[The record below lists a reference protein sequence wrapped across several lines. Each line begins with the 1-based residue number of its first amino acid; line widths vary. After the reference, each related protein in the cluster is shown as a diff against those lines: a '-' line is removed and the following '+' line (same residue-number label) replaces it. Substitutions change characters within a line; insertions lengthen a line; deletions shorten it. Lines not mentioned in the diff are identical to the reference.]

1 MLVSASRTDFRIRA
15 FALPSS
21 PRTSKPTIPQ
31 NHSYH
36 TEDNRLDRACRRLI
50 VERVSSGSELEVFA
64 GALLS
69 CICRPEVTRSKRSTR
84 SLNADSFFCHVA
96 GDLGLLLDEQ
106 RLLEHKAFAIVCA

>member
-64 GALLS
+64 GGTALLYLQ
-69 CICRPEVTRSKRSTR
+69 TRSHALQTVDSVAKRR
-84 SLNADSFFCHVA
+84 QFFCHVA

-106 RLLEHKAFAIVCA
+106 SLLEHKAFALVCA